1 MTSRRLPRLLRRLA
15 PLALTV
21 LLAACA
27 GNKALEESRRSFA
40 TQSPDVALIDLRSR
54 VEADPR
60 NLELR
65 AYYLRQREALTTR
78 QLAMADQARGAGR
91 FEEAENALALARQ
104 FDPNNP
110 RVLAGVDA
118 IAAQRQRNQLAAEA
132 DRRLDR
138 KSVV

>member
-60 NLELR
+60 R
-65 AYYLRQREALTTR
+65 VRRVRVRGGPAPEA
-78 QLAMADQARGAGR
+78 ADAAAHGVAQDIGA
-91 FEEAENALALARQ
+91 
-104 FDPNNP
+104 
-110 RVLAGVDA
+110 
-118 IAAQRQRNQLAAEA
+118 
-132 DRRLDR
+132 
-138 KSVV
+138 S